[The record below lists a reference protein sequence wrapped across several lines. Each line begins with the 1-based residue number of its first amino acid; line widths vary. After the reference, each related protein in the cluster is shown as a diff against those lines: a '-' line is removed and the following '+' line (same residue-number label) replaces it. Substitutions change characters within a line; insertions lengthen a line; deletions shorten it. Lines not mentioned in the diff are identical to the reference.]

1 MSDSERRRRYPRVP
15 SKNSVLVKKLSE
27 TTHGVEGFAKTR
39 VVGLGGCM
47 FVSDESLGVGSFLDL
62 LISVKGT
69 VAKAMAKVVYE
80 IPKEVEGNFEVGAE
94 FIHICETDRRL
105 LETLWDG
112 TSREEYP
119 DSRVA
124 DTP

>member
-1 MSDSERRRRYPRVP
+1 MADSEHRRRYPRVP

-27 TTHGVEGFAKTR
+27 TDCGVEGFAKTR

-47 FVSDESLGVGSFLDL
+47 FVSDEQLGSGSFLDL

-80 IPKEVEGNFEVGAE
+80 IPKEEGSYEVGAE

-112 TSREEYP
+112 TERECDEDP
-119 DSRVA
+119 PMA
-124 DTP
+124 DAP